1 MFGLRGAS
9 GLQVECLW
17 VRGFG
22 GFGRL
27 LGSGLL
33 GVSGLGLEVGMSGVD
48 GLGFLGQGLRLGC
61 RGLSAWDFWVRDSS
75 ACRGLRFWGI
85 GRFRVYTYINR

>member
-33 GVSGLGLEVGMSGVD
+33 GVSGLGLEVGM
-48 GLGFLGQGLRLGC
+48 
-61 RGLSAWDFWVRDSS
+61 
-75 ACRGLRFWGI
+75 
-85 GRFRVYTYINR
+85 

>member
-1 MFGLRGAS
+1 MRGLWVRCSKVLVFGLRGAS

-33 GVSGLGLEVGMSGVD
+33 GVSGLGLEVGM
-48 GLGFLGQGLRLGC
+48 
-61 RGLSAWDFWVRDSS
+61 
-75 ACRGLRFWGI
+75 
-85 GRFRVYTYINR
+85 

>member
-1 MFGLRGAS
+1 MRGPWVRCSKVLVFGLSGAS

-27 LGSGLL
+27 LDSGLL
-33 GVSGLGLEVGMSGVD
+33 GVSGLGL
-48 GLGFLGQGLRLGC
+48 RLGC
-61 RGLSAWDFWVRDSS
+61 RGLTAWGFWVR
-75 ACRGLRFWGI
+75 A
-85 GRFRVYTYINR
+85 